1 MAKINKIFI
10 KYNHFW
16 AIQTGVYITTFESN
30 RKRSLKSDL
39 NGYFFILNGMIE
51 RITETQEI
59 ERINQFI
66 NN

>member
-39 NGYFFILNGMIE
+39 NGYFFTLNGMVE
-51 RITETQEI
+51 RITNEAEI
-59 ERINQFI
+59 QRINEFI